1 MATTTGQDWFNTIFG
16 GLTTAAAQ
24 LIPAISNA
32 ANGTTTTYN
41 PATGLPYVQQT
52 NSTDTAILS
61 QMAKDAA
68 ANKQTQTIALI
79 GGAVLVAMMMF
90 NKK

>member
-1 MATTTGQDWFNTIFG
+1 MASTTGQDWFNTIFG

-32 ANGTTTTYN
+32 ANGGTTQYN
-41 PATGLPYVQQT
+41 PATGLPYMQT

-79 GGAVLVAMMMF
+79 GGAVLVALMVF